1 MGLEFSTPPHRKP
14 PKRTSEHII
23 RLEFSTPSRGKVV
36 LVIAVLA
43 LVILALAAAYWYMSR
58 PQSSWLFKGA
68 YAVYKSEMIFLPL
81 EVTLRLEV
89 VDFNE
94 THAKILFYA
103 KARAPIGTDERQ
115 DVKWVDLARRSYSS
129 EKSRLERVYEEERY
143 VEGLG
148 VRKLTVYEFKYNGGT
163 EVVYVDSGTLWPVMV
178 TYKDDMFGF
187 RIDLNIVETNIPGLK
202 RR

>member
-1 MGLEFSTPPHRKP
+1 MELA
-14 PKRTSEHII
+14 
-23 RLEFSTPSRGKVV
+23 FSTPSRGKVV

-43 LVILALAAAYWYMSR
+43 VVILVLVTVLVLVTAYWYMSR
-58 PQSSWLFKGA
+58 PQYPWLFKGA
-68 YAVYKSEMIFLPL
+68 YAVYKGGAFGPPLPL

-89 VDFNE
+89 MDFNK

-103 KARAPIGTDERQ
+103 KVSTPIGSAETQE
-115 DVKWVDLARRSYSS
+115 VKWVDLTKGSYSS
-129 EKSRLERVYEEERY
+129 ERSMLERVYEEERY
-143 VEGLG
+143 IEGLG
-148 VRKLTVYEFKYNGGT
+148 VRKLTVYEFKLDGGT